1 MRLNMFLLPSK
12 EIAILWY
19 LLIRMSEKALTI
31 PAVVIDRL
39 LRGRVA
45 ANMLLVIGA
54 SMLIAIA
61 AQIAIPLPFT
71 PVPLTLQP
79 LAVILVG
86 VALGSTR
93 GAAAAAL
100 YLLEGFSGLPVFA
113 QGHGGAIWLVGAT
126 AGYLFSYPFA
136 AFVAGFVSERGWGS
150 TVVRAISGMLL
161 ALGVIYLGGWS
172 WLAVLTDPRS
182 AFVAGVAPF
191 ILADVIKVAIGAALL
206 PKAQKLVAR
215 F

>member
-1 MRLNMFLLPSK
+1 MLR
-12 EIAILWY
+12 A
-19 LLIRMSEKALTI
+19 MSHKALTI

-39 LRGRVA
+39 VRGRAA

-54 SMLIAIA
+54 SALIAIA
-61 AQIAIPLPFT
+61 AQIAIPMPFT

-79 LAVILVG
+79 LAVIFIG

-126 AGYLFSYPFA
+126 AGFLYSYPFA
-136 AFVAGFVSERGWGS
+136 AFVAGYISERGWGS
-150 TVVRAISGMLL
+150 SMLRAVTGMLL

-172 WLAVLTDPRS
+172 WLAMLTNAQT
-182 AFVAGVAPF
+182 AFTAGIAPF
-191 ILADVIKVAIGAALL
+191 VLADIVKVALGAMLL
-206 PKAQKLVAR
+206 PKAQELIAR
-215 F
+215 V

>member
-1 MRLNMFLLPSK
+1 M
-12 EIAILWY
+12 
-19 LLIRMSEKALTI
+19 TI
-31 PAVVIDRL
+31 PSVVIERL
-39 LRGRVA
+39 VRGRAA

-54 SMLIAIA
+54 SVLIAIA

-79 LAVILVG
+79 LAVIFIG

-100 YLLEGFSGLPVFA
+100 YLLEGASGLPVFA
-113 QGHGGAIWLVGAT
+113 QGHGGALWLVGPT

-136 AFVAGFVSERGWGS
+136 AYVAGFVSERGWGS
-150 TVVRAISGMLL
+150 SIVRAISGMLL
-161 ALGVIYLGGWS
+161 ALGVIYAGGWS
-172 WLAVLTDPRS
+172 WLAVLTDARS

-191 ILADVIKVAIGAALL
+191 VLADIVKVALGAALL
-206 PKAQKLVAR
+206 PKAQQIIAKI
-215 F
+215 

>member
-1 MRLNMFLLPSK
+1 
-12 EIAILWY
+12 
-19 LLIRMSEKALTI
+19 MSEKAMTI

-39 LRGRVA
+39 VRGRAA
-45 ANMLLVIGA
+45 ANMLLVVGA

-71 PVPLTLQP
+71 PVPMTMQP
-79 LAVILVG
+79 LAVIFVG

-93 GAAAAAL
+93 GAAAAML

-113 QGHGGAIWLVGAT
+113 QGHGGAMWLVAAT
-126 AGYLFSYPFA
+126 AGYLYSYPLA
-136 AFVAGFVSERGWGS
+136 AWVAGKVSERGWGS
-150 TVVRAISGMLL
+150 TILRSVTGMLL

-172 WLAVLTDPRS
+172 WLAILTDPRT
-182 AFVAGVAPF
+182 AFAAGIAPF
-191 ILADVIKVAIGAALL
+191 VLADAIKVAIGAMLL
-206 PKAQKLVAR
+206 PKAQQIVSR

>member
-1 MRLNMFLLPSK
+1 
-12 EIAILWY
+12 
-19 LLIRMSEKALTI
+19 MSEKAMTI

-39 LRGRVA
+39 VRGRAA

-54 SMLIAIA
+54 SLLIAIA

-79 LAVILVG
+79 LAVLLVG

-113 QGHGGAIWLVGAT
+113 QGHGGPAWLLGAT

-136 AFVAGFVSERGWGS
+136 AWVAGFVSERGWGS
-150 TVVRAISGMLL
+150 TVVRATSGMLL

-172 WLAVLTDPRS
+172 WLAVLTGPRA
-182 AFVAGVAPF
+182 AFAAGIAPF
-191 ILADVIKVAIGAALL
+191 ILADVIKVALGAMLL
-206 PKAQKLVAR
+206 PKAQRLIGR
-215 F
+215 I

>member
-1 MRLNMFLLPSK
+1 
-12 EIAILWY
+12 
-19 LLIRMSEKALTI
+19 MSEKAQTI

-39 LRGRVA
+39 VRGRAA

-54 SMLIAIA
+54 SALIAIA

-79 LAVILVG
+79 LAVIFIG

-113 QGHGGAIWLVGAT
+113 QGHGGPAWLVGPT
-126 AGYLFSYPFA
+126 AGYLFSYPA
-136 AFVAGFVSERGWGS
+136 AAWVAGYISERGWGS
-150 TVVRAISGMLL
+150 TITRAASGMLL

-172 WLAVLTDPRS
+172 WLAALTGARS
-182 AFVAGVAPF
+182 AFTAGVAPF
-191 ILADVIKVAIGAALL
+191 VVADIVKVAIGAALL
-206 PKAQKLVAR
+206 PKAQKLIAR

>member
-1 MRLNMFLLPSK
+1 M
-12 EIAILWY
+12 
-19 LLIRMSEKALTI
+19 TI

-39 LRGRVA
+39 VRGRAA
-45 ANMLLVIGA
+45 ANMLLVVGA
-54 SMLIAIA
+54 SFLIAIA

-79 LAVILVG
+79 LAVIFIG

-100 YLLEGFSGLPVFA
+100 YLLEGASGLPVFA
-113 QGHGGAIWLVGAT
+113 QGHGGAIWLVSAT
-126 AGYLFSYPFA
+126 AGYLYSYPLA
-136 AFVAGFVSERGWGS
+136 AWLAGFVSERGWGS
-150 TVVRAISGMLL
+150 SIIRAISGMLL

-172 WLAVLTDPRS
+172 WLAILTDARS

-191 ILADVIKVAIGAALL
+191 VVADIVKVAIGAALL
-206 PKAQKLVAR
+206 PKAQQLIAKV
-215 F
+215 